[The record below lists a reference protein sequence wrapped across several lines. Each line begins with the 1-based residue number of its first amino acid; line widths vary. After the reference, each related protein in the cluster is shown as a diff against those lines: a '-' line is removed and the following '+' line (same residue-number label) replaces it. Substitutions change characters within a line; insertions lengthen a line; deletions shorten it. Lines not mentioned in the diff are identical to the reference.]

1 MQSSIMRAIVLTLA
15 LASPAAAQTST
26 GTAQNPTAEK
36 QKPLPPCTVPQ
47 KSSKTAQ
54 TPPTTG
60 QASSA
65 TGQTTAKT
73 DPTSAPQP
81 EARYP
86 FDPAHYVKIVEETS
100 DRRIILYD
108 PRDVR
113 TWPTLLRADADSK
126 IVLEIDPDCLG
137 SDMALNAL
145 FISADLNRADG
156 SGSPVKTEV
165 LNYSEVAT
173 DPRTQASQAGVAL
186 RTAGDVRVML
196 QELYD
201 LTKDLVASMYEA
213 ACTGKPQSRYE
224 PPAGCT
230 YQLKADPTTA
240 DETMRTHLRAFQP
253 RIDVIA
259 DFFSSDSN
267 ALVLNEIGTTVFNL
281 DLQSLKATAG
291 KLKTDVATFVSDPPG
306 DQRTRAGDNLKL
318 YIQRIWND
326 MQPLR
331 IKLHADEEYFTH
343 QWETVL
349 VPRFHDLLAPG
360 TIDLPK
366 YKAADGDTLR
376 ITIQAR
382 SATGAGAGGVSHDFQ
397 IGIRKYRARVT
408 TASSAFYLRRNGPIY
423 DDQGKPVTQT
433 FAPAPGV
440 TFGPVFYSRGM
451 RKADPIPNDRNSKR
465 IWIAEDT
472 SWSRFYS
479 ALAPG
484 IGINVSLMNFSNND
498 FDPSI
503 KDSQGNVVGGFK
515 TTTSGSI
522 QVGTGVSASL
532 FSNAL
537 QFTYGWNLSV
547 GDKRSYWG
555 IGFGFI
561 EIGQEIAKVAK
572 K

>member
-1 MQSSIMRAIVLTLA
+1 LIDPITTRTIVFALA
-15 LASPAAAQTST
+15 LASPAAAQIPSNCDP
-26 GTAQNPTAEK
+26 A
-36 QKPLPPCTVPQ
+36 
-47 KSSKTAQ
+47 SKDQ
-54 TPPTTG
+54 
-60 QASSA
+60 
-65 TGQTTAKT
+65 
-73 DPTSAPQP
+73 
-81 EARYP
+81 RP

-100 DRRIILYD
+100 DRRIVLYD
-108 PRDVR
+108 PRDIR
-113 TWPTLLRADADSK
+113 TTPTLLRSDADSK
-126 IVLEIDPDCLG
+126 IVIEIDPDCLG

-196 QELYD
+196 QGLYD
-201 LTKDLVASMYEA
+201 LTKDLIASAFQAECVASPPSA
-213 ACTGKPQSRYE
+213 HSR
-224 PPAGCT
+224 PAGCT
-230 YQLKADPTTA
+230 YQLKADAATS
-240 DETMRTHLRAFQP
+240 EGILRTHLRAFQP
-253 RIDVIA
+253 RIDVIT

-267 ALVLNEIGTTVFNL
+267 GLVLNEIGTTVFNL
-281 DLQSLKATAG
+281 DVQSLKATAG
-291 KLKTDVATFVSDPPG
+291 KLKSDVATFVSDTPG
-306 DQRTRAGDNLKL
+306 PQRDRARDDLML
-318 YIQRIWND
+318 YIQRIWDD

-331 IKLHADEEYFTH
+331 FALRNDATYFTR

-349 VPRFHDLLAPG
+349 VPHFRNLLAPG

-382 SATGAGAGGVSHDFQ
+382 SATGAGAGGLSHDFQ

-423 DDQGKPVTQT
+423 DEQGKPVTQT

-451 RKADPIPNDRNSKR
+451 KKGPAVAGDKKP

-472 SWSRFYS
+472 GWSRFYS

-484 IGINVSLMNFSNND
+484 IGINVSLMNFASND

>member
-1 MQSSIMRAIVLTLA
+1 MRSVTTRTIVLA
-15 LASPAAAQTST
+15 LALAAPAAAQNPSTPAQSSSASTSDKP
-26 GTAQNPTAEK
+26 GT
-36 QKPLPPCTVPQ
+36 LPPCTVP
-47 KSSKTAQ
+47 
-54 TPPTTG
+54 PPSPTG
-60 QASSA
+60 QAAVRAASDARS
-65 TGQTTAKT
+65 G
-73 DPTSAPQP
+73 PQP
-81 EARYP
+81 SYP
-86 FDPAHYVKIVEETS
+86 FDPAHYVKIVEETG
-100 DRRIILYD
+100 DRRIVLYD

-113 TWPTLLRADADSK
+113 TWSTLLRADADSK
-126 IVLEIDPDCLG
+126 IVIEIDPDCLG

-156 SGSPVKTEV
+156 SGSPVKAEV

-196 QELYD
+196 QGLYD
-201 LTKDLVASMYEA
+201 LTKDLIA
-213 ACTGKPQSRYE
+213 AVYQDECTRNL
-224 PPAGCT
+224 PPAIGGPQPEGCT
-230 YQLKADPTTA
+230 YQLKAGLSASQGD
-240 DETMRTHLRAFQP
+240 DVLRTHLRAFQP
-253 RIDVIA
+253 RIVAIA
-259 DFFSSDSN
+259 DFFTSDSN
-267 ALVLNEIGTTVFNL
+267 ALVLNEIGTTVFSL
-281 DLQSLKATAG
+281 DLGSLKATAA
-291 KLKTDVATFVSDPPG
+291 KLKSDVAAFVSATPG
-306 DQRTRAGDNLKL
+306 QPQGPAGEDLKL
-318 YIQRIWND
+318 YLERIWND

-331 IKLHADEEYFTH
+331 SHLRTNPAYFTE
-343 QWETVL
+343 QWDNVL
-349 VPRFHDLLAPG
+349 LPRFRNLLAPG

-366 YKAADGDTLR
+366 YKAADGDMLR
-376 ITIQAR
+376 VTIQAR
-382 SATGAGAGGVSHDFQ
+382 SATGVGAGGISHDFQ
-397 IGIRKYRARVT
+397 IGIRKYHARVT
-408 TASSAFYLRRNGPIY
+408 TASSAFYLRRNGPIS

-451 RKADPIPNDRNSKR
+451 RKAGLLANDRNSKP

-472 SWSRFYS
+472 GWSRLFS

>member
-1 MQSSIMRAIVLTLA
+1 VS
-15 LASPAAAQTST
+15 
-26 GTAQNPTAEK
+26 E
-36 QKPLPPCTVPQ
+36 
-47 KSSKTAQ
+47 
-54 TPPTTG
+54 
-60 QASSA
+60 
-65 TGQTTAKT
+65 
-73 DPTSAPQP
+73 
-81 EARYP
+81 
-86 FDPAHYVKIVEETS
+86 
-100 DRRIILYD
+100 
-108 PRDVR
+108 
-113 TWPTLLRADADSK
+113 
-126 IVLEIDPDCLG
+126 
-137 SDMALNAL
+137 
-145 FISADLNRADG
+145 
-156 SGSPVKTEV
+156 SPVKTEV
-165 LNYSEVAT
+165 LNYSVVAT

-196 QELYD
+196 QGLYD
-201 LTKDLVASMYEA
+201 LTRDLIA
-213 ACTGKPQSRYE
+213 AVYQDECTRNL
-224 PPAGCT
+224 PPASGGSRPEGCT
-230 YQLKADPTTA
+230 YQLKSGLSITEA
-240 DETMRTHLRAFQP
+240 DEVLRTHLRAFQP
-253 RIDVIA
+253 RIVAIA
-259 DFFSSDSN
+259 DFFTSDSN
-267 ALVLNEIGTTVFNL
+267 ALVLNEIGTSVFSL
-281 DLQSLKATAG
+281 DLGSLKATAA
-291 KLKTDVATFVSDPPG
+291 KLKSDVAAFVGDTTGRPG
-306 DQRTRAGDNLKL
+306 NPAGADLKL
-318 YIQRIWND
+318 YLERIWND

-331 IKLHADEEYFTH
+331 SHLRTNPSYFTE
-343 QWETVL
+343 QWDTL
-349 VPRFHDLLAPG
+349 LLPHFRNLLAPA

-382 SATGAGAGGVSHDFQ
+382 SATGAGAGGLSHDFQ

-423 DDQGKPVTQT
+423 DEQGKPVTQT

-451 RKADPIPNDRNSKR
+451 KKGPAVAGDKKP

-472 SWSRFYS
+472 GWSRFYS

-484 IGINVSLMNFSNND
+484 IGINVSLMNFASND